1 MCFSYFPIYFILN
14 CTLDLFLL
22 SVLCSLLTFYSS
34 DHHKLLNFA
43 QLLRAMI
50 YIWIKYYV
58 KVINRLVLKTSRLGC
73 ISEIFK
79 CWLHSIFFWPVKLM
93 ETSNT
98 FKMWFFS
105 FTVRASLRL
114 RWIMHWFSL
123 TVWTSVFWL
132 ERNPEITSSIDIYV
146 VHVHLI
152 LDQINPLK
160 IKNLNLK
167 NLKWLLKSNHCYS
180 SGCFSSIFKK
190 MFLFMS
196 EMNLSVFCF
205 QPLFFSLH
213 GLTDL

>member
-1 MCFSYFPIYFILN
+1 MFC
-14 CTLDLFLL
+14 
-22 SVLCSLLTFYSS
+22 VLCWLFYSS

-50 YIWIKYYV
+50 YIWIKYYI

-79 CWLHSIFFWPVKLM
+79 CWLHTIFFWPEVPLKLM

-98 FKMWFFS
+98 YKMWFFS
-105 FTVRASLRL
+105 FTLRASLRL

-132 ERNPEITSSIDIYV
+132 ERKPEITSSIDIYI

-160 IKNLNLK
+160 IKNLSHPLV
-167 NLKWLLKSNHCYS
+167 CYS

-190 MFLFMS
+190 VFVFMS
-196 EMNLSVFCF
+196 EMNLSGFLLPTTSF
-205 QPLFFSLH
+205 YFSFLYMVCQ
-213 GLTDL
+213 TSSKYTVVKM